1 MLSRP
6 TMRSK
11 YVIPFRPRYDDALN
25 CNGAMQ
31 MFPQEI
37 PISSTLRHSHRQKPH
52 AESSLLQTKT
62 SPSMI
67 NASRSTG
74 RPCAR
79 GGHEDQIIRDRIL
92 PGRILLLQTSANL
105 SFSHSIYLCFCLC
118 LSVSL
123 PLFSLSLFLS
133 RGEKTTENFPR
144 SGSDGFLM

>member
-37 PISSTLRHSHRQKPH
+37 PISSTLQHSHRQKPH

-79 GGHEDQIIRDRIL
+79 GEHEDQIIRDRIL
-92 PGRILLLQTSANL
+92 PGRILLLQTSANF
-105 SFSHSIYLCFCLC
+105 SFSLSIYLCFCLC
-118 LSVSL
+118 FCLSSS
-123 PLFSLSLFLS
+123 FSLSLLLS

>member
-1 MLSRP
+1 
-6 TMRSK
+6 MRSK
-11 YVIPFRPRYDDALN
+11 YVIPFRPRYGDALN

-37 PISSTLRHSHRQKPH
+37 PISSTLQHSHRQKPH

-105 SFSHSIYLCFCLC
+105 SFSLSLSIFV
-118 LSVSL
+118 SVSL
-123 PLFSLSLFLS
+123 PLFLFLS
-133 RGEKTTENFPR
+133 FCPAGKRQRKTFHARGLTDF
-144 SGSDGFLM
+144 